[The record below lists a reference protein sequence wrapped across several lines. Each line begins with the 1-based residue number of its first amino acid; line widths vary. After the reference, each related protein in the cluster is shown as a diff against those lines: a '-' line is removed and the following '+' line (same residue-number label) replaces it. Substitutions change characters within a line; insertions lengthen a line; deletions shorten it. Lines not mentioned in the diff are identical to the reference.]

1 MDPIALGVPQYYDV
15 IPKHTARDLR
25 TIRQKLEADKYE
37 SIQAWEEDVDLMIQ
51 NAIRFN
57 GEDSEVGMMAITVRN
72 WVKDRMAPLKSKK
85 RKESDKPNGSQPS
98 AAKKARVG

>member
-1 MDPIALGVPQYYDV
+1 MDPIAFGVPQYFDV
-15 IPKHTARDLR
+15 IPKENARDLR

-37 SIQAWEEDVDLMIQ
+37 SIQAWEEDVALMIW
-51 NAIRFN
+51 NAIHFN
-57 GEDSEVGMMAITVRN
+57 GEDSDVGVMAITVRN
-72 WVKDRMAPLKSKK
+72 WVKDKMAPLKSKK